1 MFSWILALAL
11 ALLLWSLAAA
21 YLWIIKRRNTEIR
34 HGLAALAGMRWRE
47 FSQIVRQ
54 AMAEQRDLHAPAD
67 LDEPERGTSS
77 DFLLEKDGQRWLVSC
92 KHGRAY
98 RFDAGAL
105 GELGTAMRL
114 TGAAGGVLIT
124 EGLVERD
131 GLAEA
136 GKHGI
141 EVIDERR
148 LWELLKPHVSD
159 DMRETVVG
167 IARREAVRHT
177 GIAGLAALTLGL
189 LAGMGYLTLHGEDS
203 PPATQAAASVGA
215 PAPSP
220 AQVAGSDGETEDAAE
235 RAAPPAATAERPAA
249 TAPDTGNLVQDPDP
263 ETLLRYQQ
271 AVSKA
276 LAATPGVV
284 SGIWLTRSTLQIER
298 SGENDEIWP
307 RICRELEHYP
317 SLRTVRVQINPRP
330 GVDEPV
336 RWRQCRTF

>member
-11 ALLLWSLAAA
+11 ALVVWSLAAA
-21 YLWIIKRRNTEIR
+21 YLWIIQRRNTEIR

-54 AMAEQRDLHAPAD
+54 AMAEQRGLQPPAQ

-77 DFLLEKDGQRWLVSC
+77 DFLLEKDGQRCLVSC

-98 RFDAGAL
+98 RFDGAAL
-105 GELGTAMRL
+105 NELGSAMRL
-114 TGAAGGVLIT
+114 IGASGGVLIT
-124 EGLVERD
+124 EGLVDRD
-131 GLAEA
+131 GMAEA

-148 LWELLKPHVSD
+148 LWQLLKPHVSED
-159 DMRETVVG
+159 TRQTVEG

-177 GIAGLAALTLGL
+177 GIAGLAALTIGL
-189 LAGMGYLTLHGEDS
+189 LAGMGYLTLRGEDS
-203 PPATQAAASVGA
+203 AQVTAEVVAPATTKTPPTAKRATDAPTA
-215 PAPSP
+215 PAQP
-220 AQVAGSDGETEDAAE
+220 
-235 RAAPPAATAERPAA
+235 
-249 TAPDTGNLVQDPDP
+249 APDAGNLIQDPDA
-263 ETLLRYQQ
+263 ETLRRYQQ
-271 AVSKA
+271 SVSKA
-276 LAATPGVV
+276 LARTSGVV
-284 SGIWLTRSTLQIER
+284 SGIWLTRSTLLVER
-298 SGENDEIWP
+298 SGEDAAIWP
-307 RICRELEHYP
+307 LICQELERYP